1 MESLLIWKR
10 CFEPVRR
17 DEALGVE
24 VDGKFKAVERGEA
37 KERVGEEGAAAAS
50 ARGGKDAALLF
61 RQRHHIAIEK
71 EVIGG
76 IGGCDDFDLLAD
88 ARFVDFFLEGIYIL
102 FVLFPAFPNALCIE
116 GVALILRKVWID
128 GGELAGAVEGNILK
142 REAYVRIGDGGGDL
156 RFVKYA
162 LLAKALDDGLL
173 IRVVFIN
180 AVGKL
185 MVFIPHVDAGFF
197 AEVAALFLLFGI
209 DVVAIQTADERD
221 AVFVGES
228 EAFFVDGLLPAGV
241 VRLHFEIEGI
251 AKVFQK
257 AEDIGG
263 DNVIS
268 IAFAAIVPKDGLVF
282 LIDFAPSG
290 DAGSGDENVFG
301 REAREQFYIDARDVV
316 ITGDVGLGE
325 CGGDL
330 AATGFVAGEQ
340 DDVGVGI
347 VLLMAVEHPVGF
359 RAKDIFEGSLAF
371 FEGGVRF
378 FDRFPDAQ
386 VVALRAVVDG
396 RDDLL
401 IQFFRAGDICL
412 ALGENVAVLE
422 GSEDVGKG
430 IVLMVILHDESS
442 SLSLP

>member
-1 MESLLIWKR
+1 M
-10 CFEPVRR
+10 
-17 DEALGVE
+17 
-24 VDGKFKAVERGEA
+24 DGEFKAVERGEA
-37 KERVGEEGAAAAS
+37 KERVGEEGTAAAS
-50 ARGGKDAALLF
+50 ACGGEDAALLF

-76 IGGCDDFDLLAD
+76 IGGGDDFYLLAD
-88 ARFVDFFLEGIYIL
+88 AFFVCFFLEGVYVL
-102 FVLFPAFPNALCIE
+102 FVLSPAFPNTLCIE

-128 GGELAGAVEGNILK
+128 GGELASAVEGNILK

-156 RFVKYA
+156 RFVKCA

-197 AEVAALFLLFGI
+197 AEVAALFLLVRI
-209 DVVAIQTADERD
+209 DVVAVQTADERD
-221 AVFVGES
+221 AVFIGEG
-228 EAFFVDGLLPAGV
+228 EAFFVDGLLPTSV

-257 AEDIGG
+257 AEDVGG
-263 DNVIS
+263 DNVVG

-282 LIDFAPSG
+282 LVDFAPSG
-290 DAGSGDENVFG
+290 DAGGGDEDVFR
-301 REAREQFYIDARDVV
+301 REARKQFHIDARDVV
-316 ITGDVGLGE
+316 IAGDVGFGE
-325 CGGDL
+325 RGGDL
-330 AATGFVAGEQ
+330 APTGFVAGEQ
-340 DDVGVGI
+340 DNVGVGV

-359 RAKDIFEGSLAF
+359 RAKDVFERSLAF
-371 FEGGVRF
+371 FEGGVGF

-396 RDDLL
+396 GDDLL
-401 IQFFRAGDICL
+401 PKLFRTGNICL
-412 ALGENVAVLE
+412 ALRENVAVLE
-422 GSEDVGKG
+422 GSKDVGKG
-430 IVLMVILHDESS
+430 IVLMVVLHDEGS